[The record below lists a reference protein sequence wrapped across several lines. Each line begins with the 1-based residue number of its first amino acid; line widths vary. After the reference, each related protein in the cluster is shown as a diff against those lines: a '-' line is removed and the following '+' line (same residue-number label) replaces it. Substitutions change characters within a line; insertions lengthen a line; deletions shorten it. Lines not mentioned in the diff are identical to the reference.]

1 MSPVI
6 LVAEDDPDVA
16 LSLSVRLGAA
26 GYDVRLA
33 ADGQA
38 LLNAVALAIPQ
49 AIVLDVRLPGVDG
62 LTALARLR
70 DQPALQETPV
80 IVLSASSDPR
90 YRRQAHALNA
100 RYMVK
105 PCDGRELLS
114 NIAEILRP
122 ATPPAD
128 APVWSERADAPAAV
142 LDRMRRPVA

>member
-16 LSLSVRLGAA
+16 HSLSVRLGAA

-33 ADGQA
+33 PDGRT
-38 LLNAVALAIPQ
+38 LLNEVAHEVPQ
-49 AIVLDVRLPGVDG
+49 AILLDVRLPDVDG

-70 DQPALQETPV
+70 DQPALRETPV

-90 YRRQAHALNA
+90 HRRQALALKA
-100 RYMVK
+100 RYLVK

-114 NIAEILRP
+114 NIAAILKP
-122 ATPPAD
+122 TPVPSD
-128 APVWSERADAPAAV
+128 APVWSGDADAPDAV
-142 LDRMRRPVA
+142 LDRVRRPVA